1 MRAWKMFFFYQLSH
15 GWKHHIGSSIVRHTV
30 LKILEREPLKRTR
43 FAFSSF
49 TPLNWDFVL
58 YLGGKRTEHFL
69 SELFLPHEKTTCIKA
84 GKTKYAA
91 FGKAGNPRVTGIQ
104 TENAQSCWHWQCMS
118 IICTTTTTRQRV
130 RSSETW
136 RKITRTFLSHRCQ
149 NGVFKTYIYVHI

>member
-58 YLGGKRTEHFL
+58 YLGGKRTERFL

-84 GKTKYAA
+84 GKTMYAA

-104 TENAQSCWHWQCMS
+104 TAIKFSVIFPYTKFMYMVQYRSGRRERNFLTISCMYARQSLPNFFTCYHHFSTCS
-118 IICTTTTTRQRV
+118 
-130 RSSETW
+130 
-136 RKITRTFLSHRCQ
+136 
-149 NGVFKTYIYVHI
+149 